1 MSRAL
6 TALAVVLVLLA
17 ACSPYP
23 RDVAGN
29 TRSHGASLS
38 SVEQWLELERKVAA
52 MSRQD
57 IVARLV
63 RVNRPESVGQLY
75 YYGLLNHHLET
86 YGAWTLA
93 RDSFREVLE
102 SEQLSTAQRQLVTVL
117 EAYEQARINA
127 YLEREALAEQNQ
139 SLRGEAE
146 AARQLNEELEQ
157 KLQALTELETDIS
170 TRKGQ
175 D

>member
-1 MSRAL
+1 MPRSL
-6 TALAVVLVLLA
+6 IYLPLVLALLA

-29 TRSHGASLS
+29 TRSSGASLS
-38 SVEQWLELERKVAA
+38 NVEQWLALERKVAA
-52 MSRQD
+52 MSRED
-57 IVARLV
+57 ILARLV
-63 RVNRPESVGQLY
+63 RVNRPESTGQLY

-93 RDSFREVLE
+93 RDAFRQVLE
-102 SEQLSTAQRQLVTVL
+102 SEQLGTAQRQLVTVL
-117 EAYEQARINA
+117 EAYDQARINA
-127 YLEREALAEQNQ
+127 YLEREALTEQNQ
-139 SLRGEAE
+139 FLRGEAE
-146 AARQLNEELEQ
+146 AARQLNAELQQ
-157 KLQALTELETDIS
+157 KLQVLTDLETDIS